1 MDMAPGVDDESM
13 MGLALALS
21 LQEQPE
27 GQAQGLNLQ
36 ALALPAG
43 GSQVRVVWICD
54 TSAVRQSHVWV
65 CLF

>member
-43 GSQVRVVWICD
+43 GSQVRVVWIM
-54 TSAVRQSHVWV
+54 
-65 CLF
+65 